1 MGQAPDG
8 RSQGTVAPARP
19 DSAARTARDIS
30 WRQPGNHRMKNGLA
44 SKSLGRTLP
53 LRFSED
59 EVAFITESRLARV
72 ATASREGQPHVVP
85 VVYEFDGTA
94 FYFTGWNLEK
104 SLKFKNLV
112 ENKKV
117 AMVIDEVLTVSPW
130 RPRGVEVRGFADL
143 GSEGGRAYVKVT
155 PEVKRSWGFR

>member
-1 MGQAPDG
+1 
-8 RSQGTVAPARP
+8 
-19 DSAARTARDIS
+19 
-30 WRQPGNHRMKNGLA
+30 MKSKRLA
-44 SKSLGRTLP
+44 SKEVVGREVVT
-53 LRFSED
+53 FTED
-59 EVAFITESRLARV
+59 EFAFLTESRLARV
-72 ATASREGQPHVVP
+72 ATASCEGQPHVVP

-117 AMVIDEVLTVSPW
+117 ALVIDDLVTVSPW
-130 RPRGVEVRGFADL
+130 RPRGLEVRGVAEL

-155 PEVKRSWGFR
+155 PSVKRSWGFR